1 MILADTS
8 AIVQITR
15 DRSGKLLAELL
26 ARFPGGIVVTPF
38 TRLEIMIGA
47 RDERNWRRLKRLMS
61 RYALAEIGAEDW
73 EEAARVVVDMRRS
86 GLSVSD
92 PLDCCI
98 AQAALSRN
106 LPLLHRD
113 RDFEKIRRVRPALSL
128 VWMD

>member
-15 DRSGKLLAELL
+15 DRSGKLPAELL

-47 RDERNWRRLKRLMS
+47 RDERNWRRLRRLMS
-61 RYALAEIGAEDW
+61 RYAPAEIGAEDW
-73 EEAARVVVDMRRS
+73 EAAARVVDMRRS

-98 AQAALSRN
+98 AQEALSRN

-128 VWMD
+128 VWME